1 MTISNGTT
9 AYFRVHWDNGH
20 HDNEVE
26 NFETKEEAVKR
37 FMSEVEKFKANPG
50 EYTNENPEEWNE
62 TDYYPT
68 ITVDYVDEDDSDND
82 CDINDFDLNR
92 GFFQEFQS

>member
-1 MTISNGTT
+1 MIISNDAT
-9 AYFRVHWDNGH
+9 AYFRVYWDDGH

-26 NFETKEEAVKR
+26 NFEAKEDAVKC
-37 FMSEVEKFKANPG
+37 FMSEVEKFKENPG
-50 EYTNENPEEWNE
+50 QYTGQNPEEWNE

-82 CDINDFDLNR
+82 YDINDFDLNR
-92 GFFQEFQS
+92 GFFQELIS